1 MCVCARPDLE
11 QEVYKKNLACLVM
24 PKSKKLSK
32 SQFEGLLP
40 RLNDGIILASGRIMT
55 ALD

>member
-1 MCVCARPDLE
+1 MCVCVRPDLE
-11 QEVYKKNLACLVM
+11 QEVYKKNLARLVL

-32 SQFEGLLP
+32 SRFEGLLP
-40 RLNDGIILASGRIMT
+40 RLTDGIILASERIMT

>member
-1 MCVCARPDLE
+1 MCVCVRPDLE
-11 QEVYKKNLACLVM
+11 QEVYKKNLAHLVL

-32 SQFEGLLP
+32 SRFEGLP
-40 RLNDGIILASGRIMT
+40 RLTDGIILASERIMT